1 MDELSKSF
9 PAAEGMVDA
18 EQSGK
23 VKRHNEICLN
33 CGTKLID
40 TFCHHCGQKDIPK
53 RQTLGEL
60 FSNFISSFWSY
71 EGKFFLTTKYL
82 ITKPGFLA
90 AEYNVGRRES
100 YYHPARM
107 YVFISFVFFLL
118 YVSLPDKDEINASTV
133 SKSKM
138 DLTEEDLKEI
148 GDDVKKGR
156 LDSILRAIPGQDSMF
171 NSISPGIMDSIKKKA
186 KQKKKWNG
194 INWGLQ
200 KAEYKSIQAYDSAQ
214 QLKPEKD
221 RDGWMKRRL
230 MSRVIVLNQKYKDD
244 GSRFV
249 KDFGTAF
256 KDNFSKVLFYLLPI
270 FALLLKLLYVRRD
283 FFYSEHLVFSIYYY
297 NFFYLTGCVQMLVT
311 LIPGMDWLGNV
322 IGLWIFFYLMFAMKR
337 MYQQSWRK
345 TIFKFF
351 LFSFMFFWF
360 ALIGLGISAI
370 TILMII

>member
-118 YVSLPDKDEINASTV
+118 YVSLPDKDEINATV

-214 QLKPEKD
+214 QLKLEKD

>member
-1 MDELSKSF
+1 MDELGKSF

-18 EQSGK
+18 EQSGNL
-23 VKRHNEICLN
+23 KRHNENCLN
-33 CGTKLID
+33 CGTKLTDI
-40 TFCHHCGQKDIPK
+40 FCHHCGQKDIPR

-90 AEYNVGRRES
+90 VEYNAGRRES

-107 YVFISFVFFLL
+107 YVFISFVFFLF
-118 YVSLPDKDEINASTV
+118 YFSLPEKDEINATTV

-138 DLTEEDLKEI
+138 DLTEEDLKELK
-148 GDDVKKGR
+148 DDAKEAK
-156 LDSILRAIPGQDSMF
+156 LDSIFRSIAGKDSTL
-171 NSISPGIMDSIKKKA
+171 NIISPGLADSIKTKA
-186 KQKKKWNG
+186 KKKNKWNG
-194 INWGLQ
+194 INWGLS

-221 RDGWMKRRL
+221 RDGWIKNRL

-244 GSRFV
+244 GSRFA

-297 NFFYLTGCVQMLVT
+297 NFFYLAGCVQMLVS
-311 LIPGMDWLGNV
+311 LIPGMDWLGSL
-322 IGLWIFFYLMFAMKR
+322 IGVWIFFYLMFAMKR

-345 TIFKFF
+345 TILKFF
-351 LFSFMFFWF
+351 LFVFTFFWF
-360 ALIGLGISAI
+360 ALIGLGISAM
-370 TILMII
+370 TILMMI

>member
-118 YVSLPDKDEINASTV
+118 YVSLPDKDEINATV